1 MLPSGLGSRRI
12 PIDSSRGRVQR
23 QWLHA
28 TQTDRA
34 ADTIAAAAPHNQFDE
49 HYNIIIIII
58 MEPYTLL

>member
-12 PIDSSRGRVQR
+12 RIDSSRGRVQR

-34 ADTIAAAAPHNQFDE
+34 ADTIAAAPHNQFDE
-49 HYNIIIIII
+49 HYNIIII